1 MVHAVA
7 MFLKEIA
14 TVDIQAL
21 HRKYALYSTSYALY
35 STSCVRPPPLETT
48 LGYIFPEGGLL

>member
-48 LGYIFPEGGLL
+48 LGYIFS